1 MDRKNGYT
9 NNTIPYIYFS
19 MHILFVEAPE
29 FAKRAKFWANWGK
42 KYKIFNFEGNLPFGT
57 L

>member
-9 NNTIPYIYFS
+9 NNTTLHIQFT
-19 MHILFVEAPE
+19 MHKQVVEAPE
-29 FAKRAKFWANWGK
+29 FAKRPNFGENGGQ
-42 KYKIFNFEGNLPFGT
+42 KYKIFNFKVNLSFGM